1 MATSTNI
8 TTTYAGEFAGKYI
21 SAALLSGNTIANG
34 LIEVKPNVKFKEVL
48 KRVDLSGAIANAS
61 CDFSETGTVTLT
73 ERILQP
79 KELQVNLEICKTPFQ
94 SDWEAV
100 SMGYSA
106 HDNLPKTF
114 SDYFIGLI
122 AAEVAEQT
130 EKDIWSGVDGAG
142 RFDGFAT
149 LLAADANLPAA
160 QEIAGTNVD
169 SSNVIDELGSV
180 VDAIPQ
186 SIYGR
191 DDLYIYVAPNV
202 FRAYK
207 RALGGFQANGQG
219 ANGYMA
225 QGNNQDID
233 IQQFD
238 GVKVVMANGLAANTM
253 IATLKSNLFFG
264 TGLLSDH
271 NEVTVLDMADK
282 DASKNVRFVMRYT
295 AAVNYG
301 VAEDI
306 VTYGIVNGAN

>member
-271 NEVTVLDMADK
+271 NEVKVLDMADI
-282 DASKNVRFVMRYT
+282 DGSKNVRFIMRYT

-301 VAEDI
+301 VVEDI